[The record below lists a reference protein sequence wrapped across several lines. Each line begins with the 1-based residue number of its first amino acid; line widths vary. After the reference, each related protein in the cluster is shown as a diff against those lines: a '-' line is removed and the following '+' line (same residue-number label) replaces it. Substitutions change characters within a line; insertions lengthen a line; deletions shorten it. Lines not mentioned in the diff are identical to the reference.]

1 MWKCQKCGKP
11 VYFAERRQS
20 LGFDWHP
27 YCLKCE
33 ECGKVLIPGQ
43 HAEHAGGPYCHIPCY
58 AALFG
63 PKLFGHGS
71 TTESHRSFGRRENS
85 FVREEDDGI
94 RKKLKE
100 FNQHYKDRPRSQ
112 VSSREVNGRLVLEG
126 VLTIYWG
133 TETTVRLAE
142 TADNRVIAR
151 QRKTQSLY
159 LDTRVSQFEEEPISA
174 LTPLLDRP
182 PSPPFFDPSTHPL
195 GEEERDTPDELFNE
209 LDDLVDTEGFLSLD
223 PLHKWETLSSLCT
236 SPPKGLHPQLGS
248 KSPPTESPQPA
259 SPELNPRADTLKR
272 SHSDRLGNS
281 FDSSPLPTFDSSSKT
296 LPSSL
301 SSIRDDLDDLL
312 CVERKLSEH
321 ERVNHTVTGGLPLDE
336 KSEKKS
342 EEEVIA
348 KSGVAQKVDELMENN
363 LAPIQAGEG
372 NEEVQGCAEK
382 VADIKTEETGVE
394 IGKATEV
401 KVKEARGGKRFLVEK
416 CEEQTNN
423 STKEQKGVGGPIF
436 QLGEYRARPRPK
448 MQEDKGGGKGEP
460 MSLQEEDVKAS
471 GGKSRERKGA
481 RALRRRPAGRRVTR
495 QQRLARRSSING
507 HWYDRETCVF
517 TPPKHSAMSVYTSS
531 LANHA
536 DVLTALLAKYKVEAE
551 PGEFAL
557 YLMHETGERRIISET
572 EFPLLL
578 RVRTGPHE
586 DVAKLYLMDRTRTEE
601 ISQQV
606 AAFLRFSYAELRSF
620 LNMFYEE
627 EEREA
632 DRIRTKFLLIKR
644 RLQRQ
649 LEALDRKA
657 ATTEEEEEAS
667 IRKEGE
673 SLC

>member
-33 ECGKVLIPGQ
+33 ECGKVLTPGQ

-85 FVREEDDGI
+85 FVREEDEGI

-100 FNQHYKDRPRSQ
+100 FNQHYKDRPKSQ

-159 LDTRVSQFEEEPISA
+159 LDSRVSQFEDDPISA

-195 GEEERDTPDELFNE
+195 GLEEERDNPDELFNE
-209 LDDLVDTEGFLSLD
+209 LDDLDTEGFLSLD
-223 PLHKWETLSSLCT
+223 PLHKWETLSSLCS
-236 SPPKGLHPQLGS
+236 SPPKGLHPQLSS
-248 KSPPTESPQPA
+248 KSPPSLMNSPQPP
-259 SPELNPRADTLKR
+259 SPDLNPRADTLKR
-272 SHSDRLGNS
+272 SHSDRLGTSN
-281 FDSSPLPTFDSSSKT
+281 SSPLPSFDSSSKT

-301 SSIRDDLDDLL
+301 SSIRDDLDELL

-321 ERVNHTVTGGLPLDE
+321 ERVYHTVTGGLPLVVESD
-336 KSEKKS
+336 KKS
-342 EEEVIA
+342 EEEVTA
-348 KSGVAQKVDELMENN
+348 KRDVAEKVDALMENN
-363 LAPIQAGEG
+363 LAPIEK
-372 NEEVQGCAEK
+372 NEEVQDSSEK
-382 VADIKTEETGVE
+382 VLGIKTEETGID
-394 IGKATEV
+394 IGNATEV

-416 CEEQTNN
+416 CEQQTNC
-423 STKEQKGVGGPIF
+423 TKETSEKGAGGPIF

-460 MSLQEEDVKAS
+460 VSLQEEDLK
-471 GGKSRERKGA
+471 GGRGKSRDKKGP
-481 RALRRRPAGRRVTR
+481 RALRRRPAGKRVTR

-557 YLMHETGERRIISET
+557 YLMHETGERRMISET
-572 EFPLLL
+572 EFPLLV

-632 DRIRTKFLLIKR
+632 DRIRTKFLLVKR

-649 LEALDRKA
+649 LEALERKREG
-657 ATTEEEEEAS
+657 EEEGSAAS
-667 IRKEGE
+667 E

>member
-33 ECGKVLIPGQ
+33 ECGKVLTPGQ

-85 FVREEDDGI
+85 FVREEDEGI

-100 FNQHYKDRPRSQ
+100 FNQHYKDRPKSQ

-159 LDTRVSQFEEEPISA
+159 LDTRVSKFEDDPNSA

-195 GEEERDTPDELFNE
+195 GLEEERDNPDELFNE
-209 LDDLVDTEGFLSLD
+209 LDDLDTEGFLSLD

-236 SPPKGLHPQLGS
+236 SPPKGLRPQLSS
-248 KSPPTESPQPA
+248 KSPPLSMDSPQPQ
-259 SPELNPRADTLKR
+259 SPDLNPRADTLKR
-272 SHSDRLGNS
+272 SHSDRLGPPN
-281 FDSSPLPTFDSSSKT
+281 SSPLPTFDSSSKT

-301 SSIRDDLDDLL
+301 SSIRDDLDELL

-321 ERVNHTVTGGLPLDE
+321 ERVYHTVTGGLPLDGE
-336 KSEKKS
+336 SEKNS
-342 EEEVIA
+342 EEEVTA
-348 KSGVAQKVDELMENN
+348 KRDVAQKVDALMENN
-363 LAPIQAGEG
+363 LAPIEARERNEG
-372 NEEVQGCAEK
+372 IQGCAEK
-382 VADIKTEETGVE
+382 AAVIKTEET
-394 IGKATEV
+394 IGNGTEV
-401 KVKEARGGKRFLVEK
+401 KVKEARGGTRFLVEK
-416 CEEQTNN
+416 CEQQQQTIS
-423 STKEQKGVGGPIF
+423 STRETPQKGAGPPIF

-448 MQEDKGGGKGEP
+448 MQEDPGGGKGEP
-460 MSLQEEDVKAS
+460 VSLQEEDLK
-471 GGKSRERKGA
+471 GGKSSSRKGA
-481 RALRRRPAGRRVTR
+481 RALRRRPAGKRVTR

-572 EFPLLL
+572 EFPLLV

-649 LEALDRKA
+649 LEPLERKRGG
-657 ATTEEEEEAS
+657 EEEDSTAAS
-667 IRKEGE
+667 QEGE

>member
-33 ECGKVLIPGQ
+33 ECGKVLTPGQ

-85 FVREEDDGI
+85 FVREEDEGI

-100 FNQHYKDRPRSQ
+100 FNQHYKDRPKSQ

-159 LDTRVSQFEEEPISA
+159 LDSRVPQFEDDPISA

-195 GEEERDTPDELFNE
+195 GLEEERDNPDELFNE
-209 LDDLVDTEGFLSLD
+209 LDDLDTEGFLSLD
-223 PLHKWETLSSLCT
+223 PLHKWETLSSLCS
-236 SPPKGLHPQLGS
+236 SPPKGLHPQLSS
-248 KSPPTESPQPA
+248 KSPPSLMNSPQPP
-259 SPELNPRADTLKR
+259 SPDLNPRADTLKR
-272 SHSDRLGNS
+272 SHSDRLGTSN
-281 FDSSPLPTFDSSSKT
+281 SSPLPTFDSSSKT

-301 SSIRDDLDDLL
+301 SSIRDDLDELL

-321 ERVNHTVTGGLPLDE
+321 ERVYHTVTGGLPLVVESD
-336 KSEKKS
+336 KKS
-342 EEEVIA
+342 EEEVTA
-348 KSGVAQKVDELMENN
+348 KRDVAEKVDALMENN
-363 LAPIQAGEG
+363 LAPIEK
-372 NEEVQGCAEK
+372 NEEVQDSTEK
-382 VADIKTEETGVE
+382 VLGIKMEETGID
-394 IGKATEV
+394 IGNATEV

-416 CEEQTNN
+416 CEQQTNC
-423 STKEQKGVGGPIF
+423 TKETSEKGAGGPIF
-436 QLGEYRARPRPK
+436 QLGEYKARPRPK

-460 MSLQEEDVKAS
+460 VSLQEEDLK
-471 GGKSRERKGA
+471 GGRGKSRDKKGP
-481 RALRRRPAGRRVTR
+481 RALRRRPAGKRVTR

-557 YLMHETGERRIISET
+557 YLMHETGERRMISET
-572 EFPLLL
+572 EFPLLV

-632 DRIRTKFLLIKR
+632 DRIRTKFLLVKR

-649 LEALDRKA
+649 LEALERKREG
-657 ATTEEEEEAS
+657 EEEGSAAS
-667 IRKEGE
+667 E